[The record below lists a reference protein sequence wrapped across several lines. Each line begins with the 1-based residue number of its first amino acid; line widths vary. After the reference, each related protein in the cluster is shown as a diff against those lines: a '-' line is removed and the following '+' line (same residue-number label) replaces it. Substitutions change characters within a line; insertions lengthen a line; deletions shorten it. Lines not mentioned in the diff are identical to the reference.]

1 MRRLFAGVAAAC
13 VVLQPILATAQARP
27 VPLLPLVPDRTSI
40 ESVADGPL
48 MAAVRRQGVV
58 RAARPDERS
67 APRQD
72 IASSRPSR
80 GWIGRHPAL
89 FGALVGA
96 AAGTVAA
103 ASMDNELFCSTG
115 SDEDCLFYTNSRFA
129 VGAGIGAGIGA
140 LAGWIVSLGRR

>member
-1 MRRLFAGVAAAC
+1 MRRLFAGVVAAC
-13 VVLQPILATAQARP
+13 VLLQPVLAAAQARP
-27 VPLLPLVPDRTSI
+27 PLLPLVPDRTSI
-40 ESVADGPL
+40 ETVADGPL
-48 MAAVRRQGVV
+48 MAAIRRQGVFA
-58 RAARPDERS
+58 AARPEERS

-72 IASSRPSR
+72 IAGARQGR

-103 ASMDNELFCSTG
+103 ASMDNELFCGTG